1 MFRMFPA
8 VAIALCSMSVSP
20 SYADQNTAIR
30 INLEEPKTN
39 EEAAYS
45 GISNLRGWAVAPAGI
60 ERVEIY
66 VDGAYVFD
74 VPMGGLRGD
83 VGSAY
88 PEYPSSELSGFSMAY
103 NYKSLDPGTH
113 SMTARA
119 VDKNGDYNEQ
129 SVSFSTNRFI
139 SEYIGQPTDID
150 FTSTTEVEVG
160 ERAFRLKSVTIEGK
174 KWDIGFIWDSATQ
187 GMELMS
193 IQESDSN

>member
-1 MFRMFPA
+1 MFRIVPMA
-8 VAIALCSMSVSP
+8 AIVLLSMSVSP

-30 INLEEPKTN
+30 INLEEPKAV

-60 ERVEIY
+60 ARVEIY
-66 VDGAYVFD
+66 VDGVYSFD
-74 VPMGGLRGD
+74 VPMGGVRGD
-83 VGSAY
+83 VSAAF
-88 PEYPSSELSGFSMAY
+88 PEYPDSDKSGFSMAY

-113 SMTARA
+113 AMTARA
-119 VDKNGDYNEQ
+119 VDENGDYNEQ

-150 FTSTTEVEVG
+150 FTSTTELEVG
-160 ERAFRLKSVTIEGK
+160 ERAFRLKGVTIESK